1 MLNSHYRAT
10 GVATSDWKL
19 PLNLAIGIHLLAILS
34 SIYLPGLFE
43 SKPRFAD
50 IYTVSIINVAEP
62 EAEPPPPPPAPKVKQ
77 PKPEV
82 KSIPK
87 AAPVKKAVALDNPA
101 PVQEAAPTKAV
112 SLKPLKKKVVKK
124 IDEPKVESKPEPKI
138 TPKLQPKPKPN
149 NDALAKKRRQEL
161 ADAIREEELL
171 AEKAKLAKEAVEM
184 ERQLLAPMQA
194 RNSVTTQTGPTK
206 VNSTSTKMSSS
217 SDSQVE
223 RMYYAAVT
231 NRLLQFWALPESMQ
245 KQSALLSTAVITI
258 NQNGQIANIFFE
270 NRSGDKVFDQFV
282 KTTIEAAN
290 PMPAIPAAMKKQRVE
305 IGLNF
310 KPGGIQ

>member
-1 MLNSHYRAT
+1 MLNPNYRAT
-10 GVATSDWKL
+10 QTVSSDWKL
-19 PLNLAIGIHLLAILS
+19 PLNLAIGIHVLAILS

-43 SKPRFAD
+43 AKPRFAD

-62 EAEPPPPPPAPKVKQ
+62 VAEPPPPPPPPKVAQ

-82 KSIPK
+82 KSVPK
-87 AAPVKKAVALDNPA
+87 AAPAKKAVALDPPA
-101 PVQEAAPTKAV
+101 PPQETAPAKAV

-124 IDEPKVESKPEPKI
+124 VEEPKVETPPEPKVK
-138 TPKLQPKPKPN
+138 PKQKPN

-171 AEKAKLAKEAVEM
+171 AEKARLAKEAVEM
-184 ERQLLAPMQA
+184 EKQLLAPMQA
-194 RNSVTTQTGPTK
+194 RSSVTSRTTGPTK
-206 VNSTSTKMSSS
+206 VNSTSTKVSSS

-223 RMYYAAVT
+223 RMYYAAIT

-245 KQSALLSTAVITI
+245 KQSALMSTAVITI
-258 NQNGQIANIFFE
+258 NQNGQIADIFFE

-282 KTTIEAAN
+282 KRTIEAAN

>member
-1 MLNSHYRAT
+1 MLNPNYRT
-10 GVATSDWKL
+10 TQVVSNDWKL
-19 PLNLAIGIHLLAILS
+19 PLNLAIGLHVLLILS
-34 SIYLPGLFE
+34 SIFLPGLFE
-43 SKPRFAD
+43 AKPRFAD

-62 EAEPPPPPPAPKVKQ
+62 VAEPPPPPTPPKVAQ

-82 KSIPK
+82 KKVAKP
-87 AAPVKKAVALDNPA
+87 APAQKAVALDNPT
-101 PVQEAAPTKAV
+101 PPQEAAPVKAV

-124 IDEPKVESKPEPKI
+124 IEEPKVETPPKETVKP
-138 TPKLQPKPKPN
+138 TPKPKPN

-171 AEKAKLAKEAVEM
+171 AEKARLAKEAVEM
-184 ERQLLAPMQA
+184 EKQLLAPMQA
-194 RNSVTTQTGPTK
+194 KSSSTSQVTGPTK
-206 VNSTSTKMSSS
+206 VNSTSTKVSSS
-217 SDSQVE
+217 SDSQIE
-223 RMYYAAVT
+223 RMYYAAIT

-245 KQSALLSTAVITI
+245 KQSALMSTAVITI

-270 NRSGDKVFDQFV
+270 NRSGDTVFDQFV
-282 KTTIEAAN
+282 RSTIEAAN